1 MRARAAVA
9 SLALVVI
16 ALVAG
21 TFTVTR
27 GDARGEATT
36 LTLDGVGFKP
46 ELAVTAAAR
55 GKGLMYRSTAPK
67 DGMLFVFPRPTASAF
82 WMKNTLVPLAITFF
96 DAAGQR
102 VRRLSMKPCRGDPC
116 KIYDPGHL
124 YRFALEMP
132 LPDRRPAKR
141 LGPASELRRLVKSS
155 S

>member
-1 MRARAAVA
+1 MVVGLVLLGAFAVATACAVARADAGAA
-9 SLALVVI
+9 SA
-16 ALVAG
+16 
-21 TFTVTR
+21 
-27 GDARGEATT
+27 AR
-36 LTLDGVGFKP
+36 LTLDGATFTP
-46 ELAVTAAAR
+46 ELASTTSAR
-55 GKGLMYRSTAPK
+55 GKGLMNRSTAPK

-96 DAAGQR
+96 DAAGKR
-102 VRRLSMKPCRGDPC
+102 VSRLLMKPCRRDPC

-132 LPDRRPAKR
+132 VSDRRPAKR